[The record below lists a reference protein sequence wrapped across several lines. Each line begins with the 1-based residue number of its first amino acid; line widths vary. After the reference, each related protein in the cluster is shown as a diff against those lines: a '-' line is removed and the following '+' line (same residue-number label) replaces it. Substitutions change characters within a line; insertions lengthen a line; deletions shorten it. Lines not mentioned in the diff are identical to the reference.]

1 MYNFTSEDIRQLKKR
16 GVSESEV
23 QRQISVLAEGVPYAD
38 ITAPAVPEN
47 GIVILTPEDKI
58 RYYDAYKNAKYDG
71 KLSKF
76 VPASGAATRMFK
88 DLINAYGGQM
98 NPSAES
104 TLRSIRSFPFY
115 KDLENLFLYR
125 NMDIDAM
132 IDNAEWKNIIGYLL
146 YENGLNYADKPK
158 ALIKFCQ
165 YESYSRTAMEEQVY
179 ETISLV
185 LDKSNEIRIHFT
197 LSDKY
202 LPDAYEMVNRINETL
217 HGVKADITFSVQK
230 PSTDTI
236 AVYPDNTPVK
246 DSKGY
251 LAFRPGGHGALI
263 ENLNDYNADV
273 VLIKNIDNVLNSEY
287 RTESDEFTR
296 YLCGY
301 AVDLEDKV
309 GSLLRNIENCSQNTI
324 EEAIFVAKKH
334 LFKDLTNEL
343 LYKDDDDKRQF
354 LFKFF
359 NRPIRICGM
368 IRNTGEPGGGPFFV
382 RSGKNVSLQIVES
395 SQIDLNDPAKKK
407 IFDSSTHF
415 NPVLM
420 ACTLRDFRGQKFDLL
435 KFVDKKAC
443 FVSNKSFEGKD
454 IKALELPGLW
464 NGSMSDWLTVFVE
477 VPLET
482 FCPAKT
488 VNDLL
493 KQERYAKSFMS
504 PEI

>member
-1 MYNFTSEDIRQLKKR
+1 MYSFTTEDIRQIKKR
-16 GVSESEV
+16 GVSESEI
-23 QRQISVLAEGVPYAD
+23 QRQIALLSEGVPYAD

-47 GIVILTPEDKI
+47 GIIILSDEDKM
-58 RYYDAYKNAKYDG
+58 RYYDSYKNAKYDG

-88 DLINAYGGQM
+88 DLINAHTGSM
-98 NPSAES
+98 NDQAES

-115 KDLENLFLYR
+115 KDLENLFLFR
-125 NMDIDAM
+125 NLDIDAM
-132 IDNAEWKNIIGYLL
+132 IENAEWKSIIGYIL

-158 ALIKFCQ
+158 AFIKFCQ
-165 YESYSRTAMEEQVY
+165 YESYSRTAMEEQIY

-185 LDKSNEIRIHFT
+185 LDKMNEIRIHFT

-202 LPDAYEMVNRINETL
+202 LKAANEMVNEIKETL
-217 HGVKADITFSVQK
+217 HGIKGDITFSVQK
-230 PSTDTI
+230 TSTDTI
-236 AVYPDNTPVK
+236 AVYPDNTPVR
-246 DSKGY
+246 DSKGS
-251 LAFRPGGHGALI
+251 LVFRPGGHGALI

-273 VLIKNIDNVLNSEY
+273 VLIKNIDNVVNSEY
-287 RTESDEFTR
+287 RTVSDEYTR

-301 AVDLEDKV
+301 AVYLENKV
-309 GSLLRNIENCSQNTI
+309 DNLLREFENCSQNTI
-324 EEAIFVAKKH
+324 EEAIFIAKKH
-334 LFKDLTNEL
+334 LFTDLTNEL
-343 LYKDDDDKRQF
+343 LYKDDEDKRLF

-382 RSGKNVSLQIVES
+382 RSGNKTSLQIVES
-395 SQIDLNDPAKKK
+395 SQIDLKYPAKKK

-420 ACTLRDFRGQKFDLL
+420 ACTLRDFRGEKFDLL

-464 NGSMSDWLTVFVE
+464 NGSMSDWLSVFVE

-493 KQERYAKSFMS
+493 KQERYSKSFMS